1 VQDDPR
7 SIRFVIVATG
17 AGAASGAMIG
27 TDERHGTGS
36 IAVCATDGTSL
47 ARIEAALEL
56 GGHDVGLACDSTSE
70 LVAGVRREI
79 PAVVVLAFAFEPFTS
94 ADDVELVRSQLDG
107 APLVLVASG
116 FVGSSCRRLV
126 QAGLEGLV
134 HDRQLEHTLVPT
146 IDAVLSGQLCVPAP
160 MRTTIAQPVFSHR
173 EKQVLELLLAGLTNG
188 EIAARLFLSE
198 STVKSHLASS
208 FRKLGVSSRAE
219 AARCVLAPDS
229 GLELRGLSVNRPAII

>member
-1 VQDDPR
+1 
-7 SIRFVIVATG
+7 VATG
-17 AGAASGAMIG
+17 AGTANRPITGG
-27 TDERHGTGS
+27 TDEPQS
-36 IAVCATDGTSL
+36 IANVAVCAADPTLLT
-47 ARIEAALEL
+47 RIAAALEL
-56 GGHDVGLACDSTSE
+56 AGHEIALACDSTPE

-79 PAVVVLAFAFEPFTS
+79 PDIVVRAFAFEPFTS
-94 ADDVELVRSQLDG
+94 TEDVERLRNELAG

-116 FVGSSCRRLV
+116 FVGGSCRALV
-126 QAGLEGLV
+126 QDGLEGLV
-134 HDRQLEHTLVPT
+134 HERQLEHALAPT

-219 AARCVLAPDS
+219 AARSVLAPDS